1 MLLVPKEGNIETSYD
16 HLRDSWVDFLLV
28 RYHYLKNEN
37 TSYIYEGFKYI
48 IKITQKSSAD
58 NIIYITV
65 ELGSE
70 DARRENNNNHFRNN
84 LLTGFLTHIL

>member
-37 TSYIYEGFKYI
+37 TSYIYEGFKYKNFDFSTHNLTI
-48 IKITQKSSAD
+48 LKITFNYNWQMV
-58 NIIYITV
+58 I
-65 ELGSE
+65 
-70 DARRENNNNHFRNN
+70 F
-84 LLTGFLTHIL
+84 